1 MPQPKWGLFNETPK
15 KRTIIKKSKKSVPAA
30 GGDEGEL
37 RFGARGETRDI
48 RVAVRKLD
56 AVMDLIGEL
65 VVSDAML
72 ARESGEELLDI
83 VRLRKTASQM
93 HKIVRELQEAG
104 LSLRMAPVE
113 PLFRKMVRLTRDLA
127 AQSNKKIELFM
138 KGENTEIDK
147 TIVELLT
154 DPLVHI
160 FRNAADHG
168 LETPREREK
177 AGKNPEGRIFL
188 EARNNGNEI
197 WITIRDDGRG
207 LDREKILKQAVA
219 RGIVNEGEKMEDED
233 VWDLIFA
240 PGFSTA
246 EHITDISGRGVGMD
260 VVRRNI
266 QQLRGAAEVSSIP
279 GQGTTCL
286 LRIPLTLAII
296 DGMVVESSDR
306 KFVIP
311 TENIDSFID
320 LQSIALI
327 PVQGDRYVVSIR
339 DRLAPLIQVKDFLS
353 YELFRGK
360 KKEEERIAVIL
371 DKGRSLAGIRVD
383 RILGSQQV
391 VVKALPEYINESRG
405 LSGSAILGDG
415 SVALILDTGAVLEHF
430 GSRERIMEN
439 GDISRAE

>member
-1 MPQPKWGLFNETPK
+1 
-15 KRTIIKKSKKSVPAA
+15 
-30 GGDEGEL
+30 
-37 RFGARGETRDI
+37 
-48 RVAVRKLD
+48 
-56 AVMDLIGEL
+56 
-65 VVSDAML
+65 
-72 ARESGEELLDI
+72 
-83 VRLRKTASQM
+83 
-93 HKIVRELQEAG
+93 
-104 LSLRMAPVE
+104 
-113 PLFRKMVRLTRDLA
+113 
-127 AQSNKKIELFM
+127 
-138 KGENTEIDK
+138 
-147 TIVELLT
+147 
-154 DPLVHI
+154 
-160 FRNAADHG
+160 
-168 LETPREREK
+168 
-177 AGKNPEGRIFL
+177 
-188 EARNNGNEI
+188 
-197 WITIRDDGRG
+197 
-207 LDREKILKQAVA
+207 LKQAVA